1 MDIETPHQ
9 PGGTALNFDI
19 PAPMQRRQ
27 MAFREFLEAEIRAP
41 GIARDAGGPL
51 SLEELQHFCRLL
63 QPTDIMRASLP
74 EEVGGTNRSFLERV
88 LLAQEFARVWPSLA
102 VTVDSHNIVVEIIAR
117 QGQPWMVERYVP
129 GGISG
134 ELIMG
139 DMMSE
144 PEAGSDTRN
153 LKTTAKHADGH
164 YIVDGT
170 KMWTTNGVWAHVAI
184 LTAVVDFDAY
194 RAKPSQGVIHL
205 LMDRSEVNWEVRDLP
220 ILGIKAGT
228 TGLIR
233 FEGCRVP
240 EKFLFHDAGEGY
252 RQNLVVRGWA
262 RILLAAWAIGLMEA
276 AIDDAIRFAR
286 ERVTFGKPIGGHQ
299 MIQDMIAQMMVDL
312 ETSRLL
318 TWKAATLMDRGERCD
333 MEQCMAKLH
342 ACEAAERVTSQAIQI
357 LGGRGLTT
365 DEGFL
370 TERHYRDAR
379 FLTIAEGTSQIM
391 KLIIGRKALGI
402 SAL

>member
-1 MDIETPHQ
+1 MSIATLRQ
-9 PGGTALNFDI
+9 PGDAAPNFGI
-19 PAPMQRRQ
+19 PKELLRRQ
-27 MAFREFLEAEIRAP
+27 LEFREFLEGEIRAP
-41 GIARDAGGPL
+41 GIERDPGGPL
-51 SLEELQHFCRLL
+51 SLEELQGFYGVL
-63 QPTDIMRASLP
+63 QSTDIMRASLP

-117 QGQPWMVERYVP
+117 QGKQWMIDRYVP
-129 GGISG
+129 GGITG
-134 ELIMG
+134 DLIMG

-144 PEAGSDTRN
+144 PDAGSDTRN
-153 LKTTAKHADGH
+153 LKTSAIHKGEH
-164 YIVDGT
+164 YTVNGT
-170 KMWTTNGVWAHVAI
+170 KMWTTNGMWAHVAI

-194 RAKPSQGVIHL
+194 HANPSQGVIHL
-205 LMDRSEVNWEVRDLP
+205 LMDRAEVDWEVTDLP
-220 ILGIKAGT
+220 IIGIKAGT
-228 TGLIR
+228 TGKIQYR
-233 FEGCRVP
+233 NSSVP

-276 AIDDAIRFAR
+276 AIDEAIRFAR
-286 ERVTFGKPIGGHQ
+286 DRVTFGKPIGGHQ
-299 MIQDMIAQMMVDL
+299 MIQDMVAQMLTDV

-318 TWKAATLMDRGERCD
+318 TWKAATLMDQGERCD

-365 DEGFL
+365 DEGYL